1 MTNKTT
7 LAAAIVLSLFATG
20 AFAQATQAKP
30 ERAARMQID
39 SNGDGVID
47 RAEAARFPRLAARF
61 DQLDRNGDGRLEGSE
76 RPQRGAHGKHG
87 RGHGKGKGR
96 HGGFGGPE
104 RLDTNQDGRLSRE
117 EVAAARSGRG
127 GKNHLLEQFDA
138 IDANRD
144 AHIDRAELRNWH
156 ERQRPQREAQ
166 MRQRFDERFTAAD
179 LNGDGK
185 LSRVEVGEKMPRL
198 ATRFAWM
205 DDNKDGF
212 LSREELQPRRGR

>member
-1 MTNKTT
+1 MTHKTL
-7 LAAAIVLSLFATG
+7 LAAAVVLSLFAG
-20 AFAQATQAKP
+20 NAAAQATQAMP

-39 SNGDGVID
+39 ANGDGVID

-61 DQLDRNGDGRLEGSE
+61 DQLDRNGDGRLEASE
-76 RPQRGAHGKHG
+76 RPQRGAHGRHG
-87 RGHGKGKGR
+87 RGHGKAR
-96 HGGFGGPE
+96 HRGFGGPE

-117 EVAAARSGRG
+117 EVAAARGGRG
-127 GKNHLLEQFDA
+127 GKNPLLEQFDA

-144 AHIDRAELRNWH
+144 AHIDRVELRNWH

-166 MRQRFDERFTAAD
+166 MRQRFEARFAAAD

-205 DDNKDGF
+205 DDDKDGF
-212 LSREELQPRRGR
+212 LSREELQPRRTR